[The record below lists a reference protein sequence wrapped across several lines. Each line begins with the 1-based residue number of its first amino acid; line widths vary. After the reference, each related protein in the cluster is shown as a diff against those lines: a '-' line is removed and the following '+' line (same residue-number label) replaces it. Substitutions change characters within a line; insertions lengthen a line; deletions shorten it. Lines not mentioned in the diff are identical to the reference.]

1 TLMKLM
7 KSIPTLQRFQ
17 VVLFSDKTSYL
28 FGGRDSWYKY
38 EGPQTAKLT
47 RDALRKVKVE
57 GGTNMHDAFE
67 EAFRYRKLKLDTIYL
82 FSDGLPNLGEGVPAT
97 IKTPTEPQKNFYM
110 AKYIRDRLKADW
122 NRPAEGQKDVRIN
135 AVGFFFESPDVGAFL
150 WALAREHRGAFVGL
164 R

>member
-1 TLMKLM
+1 M
-7 KSIPTLQRFQ
+7 
-17 VVLFSDKTSYL
+17 
-28 FGGRDSWYKY
+28 
-38 EGPQTAKLT
+38 A

-67 EAFRYRKLKLDTIYL
+67 EAFRYRKIKLDTIYL
-82 FSDGLPNLGEGVPAT
+82 FSDGLPNSGEGLPSSLRDASEAQRNQYLSKFVRD
-97 IKTPTEPQKNFYM
+97 KLKNE
-110 AKYIRDRLKADW
+110 W
-122 NRPAEGQKDVRIN
+122 NRPERPSPSGKGAGEGPVRIN